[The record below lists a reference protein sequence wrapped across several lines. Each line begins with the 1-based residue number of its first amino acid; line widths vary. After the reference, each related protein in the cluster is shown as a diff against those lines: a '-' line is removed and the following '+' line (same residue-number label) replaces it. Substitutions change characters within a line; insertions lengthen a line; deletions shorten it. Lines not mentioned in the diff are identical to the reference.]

1 VARQDGLAED
11 WKGGLGMNLLGGLG
25 SGTTFMT
32 PMVFWALVV
41 VTVIV
46 GIGIGAFIAA
56 GKAKAKAEALRALNQ
71 SLRAVPEACRV
82 NGHVYKEYDTGWRC
96 VTCGNF
102 VPRREGELYGLVT
115 DSRHERRR
123 HPR

>member
-1 VARQDGLAED
+1 
-11 WKGGLGMNLLGGLG
+11 MNLVGGLG
-25 SGTTFMT
+25 SGTTSMT
-32 PMVFWALVV
+32 PMVFWVLVV
-41 VTVIV
+41 VTVTV

-71 SLRAVPEACRV
+71 SLRAIPAACRV

-96 VTCGNF
+96 DTCGNY
-102 VPRREGELYGLVT
+102 VPRRDGELYGLVT
-115 DSRHERRR
+115 DGRHERRR